1 MSTPLRVLIVAES
14 EDDVLPL
21 LQQLQQ
27 VGFEPTYERVNVPM
41 AMEAALARQQWDLVL
56 SDWTLP
62 QFSGLEALR
71 LFRQTGQ
78 DSPFILVGGAIGE
91 EAVVSAL
98 QAGAQDYVRKDNLLR
113 LGAEVERALRETGER
128 RARRRTEEAL
138 LQSEERYRR
147 IVETA
152 YEGIWLLDADARTTY
167 VNQRLAS
174 MLGYSVEEMLGH
186 PLSDFI
192 CDEGA
197 RSQAAHNWERR
208 RQGVSEQHEFLFC
221 RKDRSTLWTFVSA
234 CPLYDERHEFS
245 GALGMI
251 TDITELKRTEKELRE
266 AKTLYQCLVEEAL
279 VGVYM
284 LGDGDDPRFLYVNPR
299 FAEML
304 GYPREEFAGMSVLDI
319 VAPESRPLARENICR
334 RLGGELEAAHYF
346 PQCVRKDGTV
356 LDTEVLGT
364 RTEYHGRPVILGT
377 MLDITERKRAEER
390 IRRQQ
395 EALVELAKHP
405 TLTAGDLEVALRQIT
420 ETAARTLNVERV
432 GIWLYENHGTKL
444 RNVELYQ
451 LTPNRHSS
459 AGELTVAD
467 YPGYFKALEAGRALA
482 LDDACHDAR
491 TKELAQPYLSAL
503 GISSMLDAPIRLHGK
518 TVGIVCHEQVG
529 PVRHW
534 SPEEQG
540 FAGSVADMAAL
551 VIEATERKRVEEA
564 MRGSDERL
572 RAIMD
577 NTPAIIYLKS
587 LDGRYLLVNRQFERL
602 RHMRREEVY
611 GKTDYELHP
620 KELADT
626 YRANDRMVMETG
638 TYLETEEPVFEE
650 GEMRTY
656 LSIKFLLHDIAG
668 VPCALGGISTDITE
682 RKRAEEQ
689 VRESERLLTE
699 AQQVA
704 RFGSWQWDVETGE
717 ERWSDETYR
726 LLGRTPGERITNETF
741 LDRVHP
747 DDRAQFVASIER
759 SVREGTPIQVEYR
772 IVLPDGEVRWMAS
785 QSETRTGENG
795 HGRRLVGM
803 IKDIT
808 ERKRAEEALEAA
820 RRSLLEAEVEKK
832 QFTREVLRAV
842 TQGKL
847 QLVELSEIPD
857 AGQLVA
863 EFDLDKPSSY
873 GELRRRI
880 REIAEQVGMSRDHG
894 EELVLAVGEAVT
906 NSIKHAKEGRA
917 TLAIDKERLIA
928 RVSDTG
934 PGIRPE
940 NLPATVLQAGF
951 STKVSLG
958 MGYTLMLQLS
968 DCIWLATG
976 PEGTVVQL
984 AKWVHPEAH
993 VPDPLLALL
1002 DRFDTE
1008 LHDEVSGE
1016 EPHLS
1021 EPVGATSGSTV

>member
-1 MSTPLRVLIVAES
+1 VLIVAES
-14 EDDVLPL
+14 EDEVLPL

-27 VGFEPTYERVNVPM
+27 VGFEPAYERVNVPI

-71 LFRQTGQ
+71 LFRQAGQ
-78 DSPFILVGGAIGE
+78 DAPFILVGGAIGE

-98 QAGAQDYVRKDNLLR
+98 QAGAQGYVRKDNLLR

-186 PLSDFI
+186 SLDDFV
-192 CDEGA
+192 CDAGA

-208 RQGVSEQHEFLFC
+208 RQGISEQHEFPFC

-234 CPLYDERHEFS
+234 CPLYDERHEFG
-245 GALGMI
+245 GALGLV
-251 TDITELKRTEKELRE
+251 TDITELKRAEEALKE
-266 AKTLYQCLVEEAL
+266 AKALYECLVEEAL

-304 GYPREEFAGMSVLDI
+304 GYAREELAGMSVLDV

-334 RLGGELEAAHYF
+334 RLGGEVEAAHYY
-346 PQCVRKDGTV
+346 PRCLRKDGTV
-356 LDTEVLGT
+356 LETEVLGT
-364 RTEYHGRPVILGT
+364 RTEYHGQPVILGT
-377 MLDITERKRAEER
+377 MLDITERKQTEER

-405 TLTAGDLEVALRQIT
+405 TLTAGDVDAALRQIT
-420 ETAARTLNVERV
+420 EAAARTLNVERV
-432 GIWLYENHGTKL
+432 GVWLYENHGAKL

-451 LTPNRHSS
+451 LTPDRHSS

-482 LDDACHDAR
+482 LDDAFHDAE
-491 TKELAQPYLSAL
+491 TQELVQPYLCSL
-503 GISSMLDAPIRLHGK
+503 GISSMLDAPIRLHGQ
-518 TVGIVCHEQVG
+518 TVGIVCHEHVG
-529 PVRHW
+529 PARHW
-534 SPEEQG
+534 GPEQKS

-551 VIEATERKRVEEA
+551 VLEAAERKRAEEA
-564 MRGSDERL
+564 LRGSDERL
-572 RAIMD
+572 RAIVD

-587 LDGRYLLVNRQFERL
+587 LDGRFLLVNRHFERL
-602 RHMRREEVY
+602 CHMHREEML
-611 GKTDYELHP
+611 GKTDHELFP
-620 KELADT
+620 REFADT
-626 YRANDRMVMETG
+626 YRANDRKVLETG
-638 TYLETEEPVFEE
+638 TYLEAEEHAFQD
-650 GEMRTY
+650 GDLHTY
-656 LSIKFLLHDIAG
+656 LSIKFLLRDSAG
-668 VPCALGGISTDITE
+668 VPYALGGISTDITE
-682 RKRAEEQ
+682 RKRAEERL
-689 VRESERLLTE
+689 RESERLLAE
-699 AQQVA
+699 AEQVA

-717 ERWSDETYR
+717 ERWSAETYR
-726 LLGRTPGERITNETF
+726 LLGYPPGESITNETF
-741 LDRVHP
+741 LSRVHP
-747 DDRAQFVASIER
+747 DDRARVVASIEE

-772 IVLPDGEVRWMAS
+772 IVLPDGEVRWMSS
-785 QSETRTGENG
+785 QSETRTGESG

-808 ERKRAEEALEAA
+808 RRKRAEEALEAA
-820 RRSLLEAEVEKK
+820 RQSLLQAEVEKK

-847 QLVELSEIPD
+847 HLVEPSEIPD
-857 AGQLVA
+857 GGRVVA
-863 EFDLDKPSSY
+863 EFSFAEPSSY
-873 GELRRRI
+873 GELRKRI
-880 REIAEQVGMSRDHG
+880 REIEAQVGMSRDHG

-906 NSIKHAKEGRA
+906 NSIKHATAGRA
-917 TLAIDKERLIA
+917 TVAIDTDRLVA
-928 RVSDTG
+928 RISDSG

-984 AKWVHPEAH
+984 AKWIHPEAH
-993 VPDPLLALL
+993 VQDPLLALL

-1008 LHDEVSGE
+1008 LHCGLSGG
-1016 EPHLS
+1016 EPLPS
-1021 EPVGATSGSTV
+1021 EPVGASSGSAV

>member
-21 LQQLQQ
+21 LQQLRQ
-27 VGFEPTYERVNVPM
+27 VDFEPAYERVGTPT

-71 LFRQTGQ
+71 LFRQADQ
-78 DSPFILVGGAIGE
+78 DAPFILVGGAIGE

-98 QAGAQDYVRKDNLLR
+98 QSGAQDYVRKDNLLR
-113 LGAEVERALRETGER
+113 LGAVVERALRETGER

-167 VNQRLAS
+167 VNGRLAS

-186 PLSDFI
+186 PLADFI
-192 CDEGA
+192 CDDGA
-197 RSQAAHNWERR
+197 RSQAAGNWERR
-208 RQGVSEQHEFLFC
+208 RQGISEQHEFPFC
-221 RKDRSTLWTFVSA
+221 RKDKSTLWTFVSA
-234 CPLYDERHEFS
+234 CPLYGERHEFG

-251 TDITELKRTEKELRE
+251 TDITELKRTEEALKE
-266 AKTLYQCLVEEAL
+266 AKALYECLVEEAL

-284 LGDGDDPRFLYVNPR
+284 LGDGDDPHFLYVNPR
-299 FAEML
+299 LAEML
-304 GYPREEFAGMSVLDI
+304 GYAREELSGMPVLDV
-319 VAPESRPLARENICR
+319 VAPESRPVARENICR
-334 RLGGELEAAHYF
+334 RLGGELEVAHYY
-346 PQCVRKDGTV
+346 PRCLRKDGVV

-364 RTEYHGRPVILGT
+364 RTEYHGQPVILGT
-377 MLDITERKRAEER
+377 MLDITERKQSEER

-405 TLTAGDLEVALRQIT
+405 TLTAGDLEAALRQIT

-432 GIWLYENHGTKL
+432 GVWLYENHGTKL
-444 RNVELYQ
+444 RNVDLFELH
-451 LTPNRHSS
+451 LNRHST
-459 AGELTVAD
+459 AGELAVAD
-467 YPGYFKALEAGRALA
+467 YPHYFKALEAGRALA
-482 LDDACHDAR
+482 LDDTFHSAQ
-491 TKELAQPYLSAL
+491 TQELVAPYLRPL
-503 GISSMLDAPIRLHGK
+503 GISSMLDAPIRLHGQ
-518 TVGIVCHEQVG
+518 TVGIVCHEHVG

-534 SPEEQG
+534 CPEEQG

-551 VIEATERKRVEEA
+551 VLEAAERKRAEEA
-564 MRGSDERL
+564 LRGSDERL
-572 RAIMD
+572 RAVMD

-587 LDGRYLLVNRQFERL
+587 LDGHYLLVNRQFERL
-602 RHMRREEVY
+602 RHMPREEAC

-620 KELADT
+620 RELADI
-626 YRANDRMVMETG
+626 YCANDRKVIETG
-638 TYLETEEPVFEE
+638 AYLETEEPVFEE

-656 LSIKFLLHDIAG
+656 LSIKFLLHDSAG
-668 VPCALGGISTDITE
+668 VPYALGGISTDITE
-682 RKRAEEQ
+682 RKRAEERLQ
-689 VRESERLLTE
+689 ESERLLAE
-699 AQQVA
+699 AEQVA

-726 LLGRTPGERITNETF
+726 LLGYSPGERITRETF
-741 LDRVHP
+741 LSRVHP
-747 DDRAQFVASIER
+747 DDHARVVESIR
-759 SVREGTPIQVEYR
+759 NSVREGTPIRVEYR

-785 QSETRTGENG
+785 QSETRTRESGQ
-795 HGRRLVGM
+795 GRRLVGM

-808 ERKRAEEALEAA
+808 GRKRAEEALEAA
-820 RRSLLEAEVEKK
+820 RRSLLQAEVEKK

-847 QLVELSEIPD
+847 HLVEPSEIPP
-857 AGQLVA
+857 GGRVVA
-863 EFDLDKPSSY
+863 EFSLTEPSSY
-873 GELRRRI
+873 GELRKRL
-880 REIAEQVGMSRDHG
+880 REIEEQVGMSREHG

-906 NSIKHAKEGRA
+906 NSIKHATAGRA
-917 TLAIDKERLIA
+917 TLAIDTDRIVA
-928 RVSDTG
+928 RISDTG

-984 AKWVHPEAH
+984 AKWIHPEAH
-993 VPDPLLALL
+993 VQDPLLALL
-1002 DRFDTE
+1002 DRFDAE
-1008 LHDEVSGE
+1008 LHREMSGG
-1016 EPHLS
+1016 EPLS
-1021 EPVGATSGSTV
+1021 LGPVGASSASTV